1 MQPIGYEFDWVGNM
15 LRSALL
21 REVANTVLANLHD
34 DPQSLQRDQD
44 RVEDLDAKYDDREGS
59 ES

>member
-21 REVANTVLANLHD
+21 REVANTVLANLHNEA
-34 DPQSLQRDQD
+34 PSLPGEENGRRD
-44 RVEDLDAKYDDREGS
+44 
-59 ES
+59 